1 MNSQSA
7 RDNFVIPA
15 TTSRITKA
23 GLPPSK
29 SHLIRWLLLASQGE
43 NAVRIEGAS
52 GAAVDACAM
61 RDALIELGVEIVED
75 DGAWVVHGVGAN
87 GFKCPS
93 ETLNLHNSATSLRL
107 ITLAVT
113 RVGEWVAL
121 DGDATLESRIDRSFW
136 KSLGIGISFDV
147 DGRNL
152 PMRVRGPIEEDSLT
166 LNVSKTSQ
174 YLSAL
179 LLSMPASSNP
189 LNLNIEGKLVSRRHA
204 ELSFSLANKCGSSN
218 TIDNPVLR
226 PWRCEPPTNVQI
238 PPDASHVAFWKLY
251 EVLHN
256 SIIDW
261 PGVDDVDAIGAE
273 VLRGLDL
280 MDEQTIDLS
289 DANDLITPLA
299 AALAIGGG
307 GRIVGASHARYKE
320 SNRIEQTR
328 EMLSAFSLEVEA
340 TADGFRIDGGQN
352 PKSPIECVPTFGDH
366 RMQMTAVILATK
378 VGAEI
383 EGARLHEVSF
393 PEFLEY
399 IHP

>member
-1 MNSQSA
+1 M
-7 RDNFVIPA
+7 
-15 TTSRITKA
+15 
-23 GLPPSK
+23 
-29 SHLIRWLLLASQGE
+29 LLASQGE
-43 NAVRIEGAS
+43 NAVRIEGVS

-174 YLSAL
+174 HLSAL

-204 ELSFSLANKCGSSN
+204 ELSFSLAHKCGSSN
-218 TIDNPVLR
+218 TIENPVLR
-226 PWRCEPPTNVQI
+226 PWRCEPPTKVQI

-261 PGVDDVDAIGAE
+261 PDVDDVDAIGAE
-273 VLRGLDL
+273 VLRGLNL

-328 EMLSAFSLEVEA
+328 KMLSAFSLEVEA
-340 TADGFRIDGGQN
+340 TTDGFRIDGGQN

-393 PEFLEY
+393 PEFLDY